1 MGTLR
6 LSEIQNPSGT
16 SAITVNESTGI
27 TGFPA
32 GLSGSITVQGEGS
45 NNTNLQQGL
54 TKHWA
59 YFKGTT
65 TTEIKDSFN
74 CSSLGDNGTGDTTT
88 NMTTAFN
95 SAFYCG
101 ASNAAYGSTNGG
113 RGLSAPH
120 NDAINTTYIRIN
132 SHSGTNTATDLLYN
146 MFSIDGDLA

>member
-6 LSEIQNPSGT
+6 VSNIQNTSGT
-16 SAITVNESTGI
+16 SAITVNESTGAV
-27 TGFPA
+27 GVPG
-32 GLSGSITVQGEGS
+32 GLSGSISVQGENS
-45 NNTNLQQGL
+45 NNTNLQLGL
-54 TKHWA
+54 TKHWV

-95 SAFYCG
+95 SSFYCG

-120 NDAINTTYIRIN
+120 NDAMNTTYIRIN
-132 SHSGTNTATDLLYN
+132 SHSGVNTAVDLTYN